1 MAQIIIDIGATP
13 DDSLGTPLRQAFADI
28 NQMFSEVYLSGP
40 VDSSVRIANNAITT
54 TVINSNLILS
64 PSGIGKI
71 QANNSVVP
79 AIDDVYELGS
89 PTRRF
94 NSVYVGTGGFA
105 LTGNINVDGN
115 VVASGNVFAEY
126 FVGNGALLTGID
138 ADTTKIINGNSE
150 IQAYANG
157 NIAVSVSGISNTA
170 VFSSNQLSINT
181 DTVVSGNL
189 TVNGNVKYIN
199 VTNLNIQDPVIG
211 LGRGANDTPLTS
223 NDGFDRGTQ
232 LWYYNTQERSAF
244 FGFDNSTG
252 NIFAAVDVSVANEI
266 VTVNDYGTMVLGNIV
281 AENVNIGN
289 TIAANNISAAANIVA
304 AGNITGDYII
314 AGTAIVANVAFD
326 NINTANITA
335 SGFANITGNVTS
347 GNVIS
352 SGDITAVGNIS
363 GNYFV
368 GNGTALIGVM
378 ADRGA
383 EPSANWNNITNMG
396 MYTINR
402 TSWSGTQNTPIE
414 SNIFVG
420 MLEVKNSTGLVISQT
435 FWPGTVEISDV
446 KLMWV
451 RNYWDGVWTDW
462 QKMING
468 NQTIDGGDRF

>member
-94 NSVYVGTGGFA
+94 NAVYVGSGGFV

-115 VVASGNVFAEY
+115 VVASGNVIAEY

-138 ADTTKIINGNSE
+138 SDTTRIINGNSQV
-150 IQAYANG
+150 QAYANG
-157 NIAVSVSGISNTA
+157 NIAISVSGISNTA

-199 VTNLNIQDPVIG
+199 VTNLNVQDPIIG
-211 LGRGANDTPLTS
+211 LGRGANNTPLTS

-252 NIFAAVDVSVANEI
+252 NIFAAVNVSVANEI
-266 VTVNDYGTMVLGNIV
+266 VTVNNYGTMVLGNI
-281 AENVNIGN
+281 IGL
-289 TIAANNISAAANIVA
+289 
-304 AGNITGDYII
+304 
-314 AGTAIVANVAFD
+314 
-326 NINTANITA
+326 
-335 SGFANITGNVTS
+335 GNVQ
-347 GNVIS
+347 
-352 SGDITAVGNIS
+352 AVGNIS
-363 GNYFV
+363 GEYLI
-368 GNGTALIGVM
+368 GNGTVLTGVL
-378 ADRGA
+378 ADRGL
-383 EPSANWNNITNMG
+383 EPNSNWNNITNMG
-396 MYTINR
+396 IYTINR
-402 TSWSGTQNTPIE
+402 TSWSGTQNTPTDAA
-414 SNIFVG
+414 FVG
-420 MLEVKNSTGLVISQT
+420 MLEVKNSTGLAITQT
-435 FWPGTVEISDV
+435 YWPGTVNVTNVI
-446 KLMWV
+446 LMWV
-451 RNYWDGVWTDW
+451 RSYWNGTWTDW

-468 NQTIDGGDRF
+468 SQTIDGGDQF